1 MKTQTL
7 LPVKHLLGVIAGA
20 LLTLP
25 LAVHAGSFTGLGDL
39 PGGYTDSVALA
50 ISGDGNVVVGRAE
63 SENGA
68 EAFRWSPATGMVGLG
83 DLPGADFFSEA
94 RGASQDGSV
103 IVGTGRSELGDEPFR
118 WTTGDGMVGLGDFP
132 DASCGFCQRAA
143 NGVSSDGS
151 VVVGFASGL
160 FNFEAFRWTAATGM
174 VRLGT
179 VPDAVQSFAEA
190 VSADGGV
197 VVGRTNTEGFRWTQA
212 DGIVGLGDLGGTLP
226 FAVSEAYGI
235 SADGNV
241 VVGGARDGADQDQAF
256 RWTSAGGMEGIGILP
271 GETINAAGDASADGS
286 VIVGIARGFF
296 TDRDTA
302 FIWTRDAGLRNLKDV
317 LQDDYQ
323 LDLSGWTLV
332 AATAVSDDGQTV
344 AGYGVG
350 PSGFQEAW
358 VATLGPVTGLT
369 VAIDIEPRSTKNVVH
384 VGTRKKV
391 TVAILGSETFDVA
404 DVDADSAR
412 FGPSAASPV
421 SIRLHD
427 VNRDG
432 STDLSLAFRSV
443 DTGIACGDTRANLTA
458 STLGGTALRGSDE
471 VTPRK
476 CH

>member
-1 MKTQTL
+1 MKKPPL
-7 LPVKHLLGVIAGA
+7 MHLLGAAVG
-20 LLTLP
+20 LVLTVP
-25 LAVHAGSFTGLGDL
+25 AAVHAGSFTGLGDL
-39 PGGYTDSVALA
+39 TGGYTDSMALA

-68 EAFRWSPATGMVGLG
+68 EAFRWSSSTGMVGLG

-118 WTTGDGMVGLGDFP
+118 WTADDGMVGLGDFP

-143 NGVSSDGS
+143 NGVSADGS

-179 VPDAVQSFAEA
+179 IPDAAQSLAEA
-190 VSADGGV
+190 VSADGTV
-197 VVGRTNTEGFRWTQA
+197 VVGRTNTEGFRWSAA
-212 DGIVGLGDLGGTLP
+212 DGMVGLGDLGGTLP

-241 VVGGARDGADQDQAF
+241 IVGGARDGADQDQAF
-256 RWTSAGGMEGIGILP
+256 RWTSAGGMEGIGLLP
-271 GETINAAGDASADGS
+271 GETLNAAGDASADGS

-302 FIWTRDAGLRNLKDV
+302 FVWTRDAGLRSLKQV

-384 VGTRKKV
+384 VATRKKV
-391 TVAILGSETFDVA
+391 TVAILGSDTFDVA

-412 FGPSAASPV
+412 FGPSAATPV
-421 SIRLHD
+421 SARFRD
-427 VNRDG
+427 ANRDG
-432 STDLSLAFRSV
+432 LTDLTLAFRT
-443 DTGIACGDTRANLTA
+443 DETGITCEDTLARLTA
-458 STLGGTALRGSDE
+458 STLGGTSLRGTDSI
-471 VTPRK
+471 TPRK
-476 CH
+476 CD